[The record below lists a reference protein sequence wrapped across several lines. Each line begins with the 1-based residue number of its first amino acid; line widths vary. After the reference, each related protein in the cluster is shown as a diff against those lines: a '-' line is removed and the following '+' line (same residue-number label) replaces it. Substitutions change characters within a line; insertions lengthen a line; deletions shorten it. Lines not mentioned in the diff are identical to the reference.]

1 VPTPKTGNKGL
12 VFSGRIVPRAIK
24 YLKRPTLDSDG
35 NEPAAST
42 MLMFD
47 SDMTWGVMYRYA
59 EYCVTAPLLF
69 ISVVCLLVVDAPAW
83 YQVYYSL

>member
-1 VPTPKTGNKGL
+1 M
-12 VFSGRIVPRAIK
+12 PRAIK

-83 YQVYYSL
+83 YQVYYSFCDDHVSV